1 VSRTPNKYVL
11 DTQLFIDAFRDRAA
25 NEALQQFHRA
35 FAPFEY
41 LSVVVAQELRA
52 GLKLERDRKAL
63 ERNVLSVFER
73 SGRIFAPSAK
83 TWHRSGDLLSDM
95 ARKEGLEIGRVSKS
109 FANDVLLALSCR
121 ELGAV
126 LVTDNE
132 KDFRRI
138 RRHVSFDYVRPWP
151 GGLLT
156 RRAVDAAWS
165 RSAPCM
171 VSTWLVDQS

>member
-1 VSRTPNKYVL
+1 MTGTTRKYVL
-11 DTQLFIDAFRDRAA
+11 DTQLFIDAFRDPTT
-25 NEALQQFHRA
+25 NQVLQRFHQA

-52 GLKLERDRKAL
+52 GVRRERDREAL

-73 SGRIFAPSAK
+73 SGRTFAPSASA
-83 TWHRSGDLLSDM
+83 WHRSGDLLSDM

-121 ELGAV
+121 EAGCV

-132 KDFRRI
+132 RDFQRI
-138 RRHVSFDYVRPWP
+138 RRHVSFEYVRPWP
-151 GGLLT
+151 GGVL
-156 RRAVDAAWS
+156 
-165 RSAPCM
+165 P
-171 VSTWLVDQS
+171 